1 MNHNALSDSFVRR
14 VGEVIRPRR
23 EFLRLG
29 LAAGATGAILLAR
42 ATGLAQEGPD
52 GEIERPAVTPSL
64 KNDLS
69 ILNVALAL
77 EYEAVAAYGVGAK
90 SGLLKGPVLDVAVA
104 FQKDHA
110 AHQSALISTIQK
122 LGGKPVQPPKEFH
135 FEEQLEGVKELAD
148 VLAFALTYEAA
159 AASAYL
165 GVISQVFTPAL
176 LPAVAGIAANEAQHA
191 AILRYALG
199 KSPCPEAVV
208 Q

>member
-1 MNHNALSDSFVRR
+1 MKQAPSDSIVRR
-14 VGEVIRPRR
+14 VGDLIRPRR
-23 EFLRLG
+23 EFLKLG
-29 LAAGATGAILLAR
+29 LAAGTAGALLLAR
-42 ATGLAQEGPD
+42 TNGFAQDSPEGD
-52 GEIERPAVTPSL
+52 IERPSIQPSL
-64 KNDLS
+64 KNDLA

-77 EYEAVAAYGVGAK
+77 EYEAVAAYDIGAK
-90 SGLLKGPVLDVAVA
+90 SGLLKGAVLDVAVA

-122 LGGKPVQPPKEFH
+122 LGGKPVQPPREFH

-165 GVISQVFTPAL
+165 GVIPQVFTTAL

-199 KSPCPEAVV
+199 KSPCPDAVV

>member
-1 MNHNALSDSFVRR
+1 MNRTSPDAFARR
-14 VGEVIRPRR
+14 VADLIRPRR
-23 EFLRLG
+23 EFLKFG
-29 LAAGATGAILLAR
+29 LAAGTTSALM
-42 ATGLAQEGPD
+42 LAQASGFAQETSS
-52 GEIERPAVTPSL
+52 EEVERPNIKPSL
-64 KNDLS
+64 KGDLQ

-77 EYEAVAAYGVGAK
+77 EYEAVAAYDIGAK

-110 AHQSALISTIQK
+110 SHQSALISTIRK
-122 LGGKPVQPPKEFH
+122 FGGTPVQPPRDFN
-135 FEEQLEGVKELAD
+135 FEEQLENVKEMAD

-165 GVISQVFTPAL
+165 GVIPQVFTTDL

-199 KSPCPEAVV
+199 RVPCPDAVV
-208 Q
+208 R

>member
-1 MNHNALSDSFVRR
+1 MKQAPSDSIVRR
-14 VGEVIRPRR
+14 VGDLIRPRR
-23 EFLRLG
+23 EFLKLG
-29 LAAGATGAILLAR
+29 LAAGATGVLLLAR
-42 ATGLAQEGPD
+42 ANGFAQESSPEGD
-52 GEIERPAVTPSL
+52 IERPSIQPSL
-64 KNDLS
+64 KNDLA

-77 EYEAVAAYGVGAK
+77 EYEAVAAYDVGAK

-110 AHQSALISTIQK
+110 AHQSALISTIRK

-165 GVISQVFTPAL
+165 GVISQVFTTAL
-176 LPAVAGIAANEAQHA
+176 IPAVAGIAANEAQHT

>member
-1 MNHNALSDSFVRR
+1 MNRTSTDSIIRR
-14 VGEVIRPRR
+14 VGDLIRPRR
-23 EFLRLG
+23 EFLKLG
-29 LAAGATGAILLAR
+29 LAAGATGALLLAR
-42 ATGLAQEGPD
+42 ANGLAQEAPEGD
-52 GEIERPAVTPSL
+52 IERPAIKPSV
-64 KNDLS
+64 KNDLA

-77 EYEAVAAYGVGAK
+77 EYEAVAAYDVGAK

-122 LGGKPVQPPKEFH
+122 FGGKPAAPPKEFH

-165 GVISQVFTPAL
+165 GVIPQVFTAAL

-199 KSPCPEAVV
+199 KSPCPDAVV

>member
-1 MNHNALSDSFVRR
+1 MKQAPSDSIVRR
-14 VGEVIRPRR
+14 VGDLIRPRR
-23 EFLRLG
+23 EFLKLG
-29 LAAGATGAILLAR
+29 LAAGTTGVLLLAQ
-42 ATGLAQEGPD
+42 ANGFAQESPEGD
-52 GEIERPAVTPSL
+52 IERPPIQPSL
-64 KNDLS
+64 KNDLA

-77 EYEAVAAYGVGAK
+77 EFEAVAAYDVGAK

-110 AHQSALISTIQK
+110 AHQSALISTIHK

-165 GVISQVFTPAL
+165 GVISQVFTTAL
-176 LPAVAGIAANEAQHA
+176 IPAVAGIAANEAQHT

-199 KSPCPEAVV
+199 KSPCPDAIV